1 MIAEAR
7 KEGNAETSPLFRASV
22 PPRFRERFSLNH
34 APDKRSLAEQSDGCK
49 YYGMHP
55 LRPGRKTSL
64 LWVKFL
70 GALFCAGLSL
80 LAVVPLA
87 GADGTKTPT
96 VWHLENA
103 QKVGTQEP
111 LVLGA
116 PQPVDEPAM
125 GRALHFNGISDG
137 LILPAIP
144 ITGWAQFTIEVLFK
158 PESGG
163 KPEQRFMHVEDAKG
177 GRTMMETRLT
187 EDNHWYL
194 DTFLLS
200 GPSSLALI
208 DKTKLHPA
216 DRWSWVA
223 LRYDGKVMTS
233 FVDGVKEL
241 EGPVAFAPLVDGK
254 MSLGVRQ
261 NRLYWFKGAIREVRF
276 TPVALPEGSLQ
287 RIGAK

>member
-1 MIAEAR
+1 
-7 KEGNAETSPLFRASV
+7 V
-22 PPRFRERFSLNH
+22 
-34 APDKRSLAEQSDGCK
+34 C
-49 YYGMHP
+49 
-55 LRPGRKTSL
+55 
-64 LWVKFL
+64 VKFL
-70 GALFCAGLSL
+70 GALFCAGLSIL
-80 LAVVPLA
+80 EVVPLA
-87 GADGTKTPT
+87 GADDTKTPT

-103 QKVGTQEP
+103 QKVGMLDP

-116 PQPVDEPAM
+116 PQPVDEPAI
-125 GRALHFNGISDG
+125 GRALHFNGASDG

-144 ITGWAQFTIEVLFK
+144 IAGWAQFTIEVLFR

-177 GRTMMETRLT
+177 GRAMMETRLT

-216 DRWSWVA
+216 DRWFWVA

-241 EGPVAFAPLVDGK
+241 EGPVAFAPMVDGK

-276 TPVALPEGSLQ
+276 TPEALAEGSLQ